1 MLKLFL
7 IVKVSFALRRIPAG
21 FATGREMILEKIRM
35 KLILPAF
42 GMGAGQR
49 LLESHISSHVL
60 LYLSTVLERSFQITI
75 NLVL

>member
-7 IVKVSFALRRIPAG
+7 IVKVSVALWRVLAG
-21 FATGREMILEKIRM
+21 FATGRRNEKIRM

-60 LYLSTVLERSFQITI
+60 
-75 NLVL
+75 